1 MTQVWWDLNKQYNF
15 RDFLKFIFFYFHEM
29 TGNDKV
35 KISVLAVVL
44 LTSILYYF
52 VIVAVAD

>member
-1 MTQVWWDLNKQYNF
+1 
-15 RDFLKFIFFYFHEM
+15 M